1 MGGCQMRFPAKQKK
15 SSSFSKR
22 NVKVDRIHAGYV
34 SICFDNLGVKVETSV
49 RAVRRAWRHA
59 VVRSAEH
66 FGAVNMQHG
75 IHKGTALRAGGAL
88 TGVSQFAVEVVA
100 RLVSRD
106 PAEEVAPR
114 EDVLER
120 FIAAIATSDPMAFEE
135 LKPELKRARISAA
148 MLADIYIPE
157 AARRL
162 GQGWMDDTATFAEVT
177 MGVARMQAILREIGT
192 AWIADCR
199 GQSVGPTML
208 VVLPVGEQHTLGG
221 MVLAGRLRRL
231 GISVSM
237 QIAPSVADLGAYV
250 AARAFDGAMISIA
263 GDDKLETCAK
273 LIKIIKEASKGSV
286 KVAVGGA
293 LLETGHDVSALTG
306 ADVVTNNIEHAL
318 SVMGI
323 VTSKP
328 LELEFA

>member
-1 MGGCQMRFPAKQKK
+1 MKHLVH
-15 SSSFSKR
+15 
-22 NVKVDRIHAGYV
+22 N
-34 SICFDNLGVKVETSV
+34 
-49 RAVRRAWRHA
+49 
-59 VVRSAEH
+59 
-66 FGAVNMQHG
+66 GATLQ
-75 IHKGTALRAGGAL
+75 AGGAMI
-88 TGVSQFAVEVVA
+88 GVSLFAAEVVA

-106 PAEEVAPR
+106 PGEEVVAR
-114 EDVLER
+114 EDVLQR
-120 FIAAIATSDPMAFEE
+120 LIAAVASTDPMQFEE
-135 LKPELKRARISAA
+135 LKPELKRARVTAA
-148 MLADIYIPE
+148 QLADVYIPE

-162 GQGWMDDTATFAEVT
+162 GRSWEQDAATFAEVAI
-177 MGVARMQAILREIGT
+177 GVARMQAILREIGT

-199 GQSVGPTML
+199 GRSDGATML

-237 QIAPSVADLGAYV
+237 QIAPSVADLGSYV
-250 AARAFDGAMISIA
+250 AERKFDGAMISIA

-273 LIKIIKEASKGSV
+273 LINIIKTTSNGSV

-293 LLETGHDVSALTG
+293 LLESESDVSALTG
-306 ADVVTNNIEHAL
+306 ADVVTNDIEHAL

-323 VTSKP
+323 VASKS

>member
-1 MGGCQMRFPAKQKK
+1 
-15 SSSFSKR
+15 
-22 NVKVDRIHAGYV
+22 
-34 SICFDNLGVKVETSV
+34 
-49 RAVRRAWRHA
+49 
-59 VVRSAEH
+59 
-66 FGAVNMQHG
+66 MQHG
-75 IHKGTALRAGGAL
+75 IHNGTALRAGGAL
-88 TGVSQFAVEVVA
+88 TGVSQLAVEVVA

-135 LKPELKRARISAA
+135 LKPELRRARISAA

-237 QIAPSVADLGAYV
+237 QIAPSVSDLGAYV

-273 LIKIIKEASKGSV
+273 LIKIIKEASRGSV

-323 VTSKP
+323 VTTKP